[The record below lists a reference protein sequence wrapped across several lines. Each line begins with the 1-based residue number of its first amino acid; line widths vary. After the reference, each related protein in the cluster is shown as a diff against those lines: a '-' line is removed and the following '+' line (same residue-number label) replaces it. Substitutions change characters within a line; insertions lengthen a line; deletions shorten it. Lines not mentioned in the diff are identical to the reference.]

1 MPDPEQHMDVRDT
14 ETVPE
19 ATLRNL
25 TQRIFESAGCDPET
39 AQLTTDMLIEA
50 ELRGHS
56 THGMLRVPAM
66 VQRIE
71 SGRIDPGAQPKV
83 VTEREA
89 TALVDAQ
96 RALGAV
102 GVTYG
107 AKLAVQ
113 KAKHAGSCTVGVINA
128 DHIGLAGY
136 YAEQI
141 ARAGCVGILCGVT
154 MPLVHPLGG
163 LDRLLGTNPLAIAVP
178 TGGDNPILLD
188 FATSAIAM
196 GTVLE
201 AQITGD
207 PIPEGGGIGPHGQP
221 TTNADEIRQ
230 GALSPFG
237 GHKGYGLCLMIGLIA
252 GPMLGAKVGKPLG
265 EAVRTGYYD
274 KGELIIAIDPEAF
287 GGPAIFRAAV
297 DAHIAELRDV
307 TPIPGALPV
316 RVPGERSFA
325 ERKRRLRDGIP
336 VDPQV
341 WSELVLL
348 AGP

>member
-1 MPDPEQHMDVRDT
+1 MDETNSR
-14 ETVPE
+14 TVPE
-19 ATLRNL
+19 STLRHL
-25 TQRIFESAGCDPET
+25 TERIFEIAGCDPET
-39 AQLTTDMLIEA
+39 ARLTADVLIEA

-56 THGMLRVPAM
+56 THGMLRVPTM

-71 SGRIDPGAQPKV
+71 SRRIDPNAQPEV
-83 VTEREA
+83 VIERDA

-102 GVTYG
+102 GVLYG
-107 AKLAVQ
+107 AKLSVK
-113 KAKHAGSCTVGVINA
+113 KAKRAGSCSVGVINA

-163 LDRLLGTNPLAIAVP
+163 LERLLGTNPMAIAVP
-178 TGGDNPILLD
+178 TTQDDPILLD

-207 PIPEGGGIGPHGQP
+207 RIPEGGAIGADGRP
-221 TTNADEIRQ
+221 TTDANAVRQ

-265 EAVRTGYYD
+265 QAVGAGFYD
-274 KGELIIAIDPEAF
+274 KGELIIAIDPAAF
-287 GGPAIFRAAV
+287 GDPTIFRTAV
-297 DAHIAELRDV
+297 AAHIAELRET
-307 TPIPGALPV
+307 TPIPGASPV
-316 RVPGERSFA
+316 RAPGERSFQ
-325 ERKRRLRDGIP
+325 ERQRRLRDGIP

-341 WSELVLL
+341 WSELLAL
-348 AGP
+348 AG